1 MAHWGLWAIPVP
13 CGDTKLSLCPAAARS
28 HLCAEGTDL
37 HPAGTDPCA
46 GGGTEVSPCPMVA
59 RSCAQRGR
67 CAVLMPSGDTDL
79 CPAGTLSSSHAWPKC
94 WGRTHSLAGTSM
106 QRASPWGTSHPH
118 GAHHNPTGHT
128 TTPRGTPQ
136 PHGAQ
141 PQLAQALAAEH
152 SGAAPCWPPNHS
164 PPQSCLVE
172 QRGPA
177 GLQEGAPRSGQQR
190 RPLLTHMC
198 THVYTNTRSSGGC
211 VVVGSCARWHTR
223 SALHVPVC
231 GRLTLRDRG

>member
-59 RSCAQRGR
+59 QSCAQRGR

-106 QRASPWGTSHPH
+106 QRASPWGTSQPH
-118 GAHHNPTGHT
+118 GAHHIPTGHT
-128 TTPRGTPQ
+128 TTPRGTAPAGTSPGCRAQRGCSLLAPQ
-136 PHGAQ
+136 PLPPPELPGGAEG
-141 PQLAQALAAEH
+141 PSRPA
-152 SGAAPCWPPNHS
+152 G
-164 PPQSCLVE
+164 
-172 QRGPA
+172 RGPA
-177 GLQEGAPRSGQQR
+177 LRAAAPSPAHTRV
-190 RPLLTHMC
+190 H
-198 THVYTNTRSSGGC
+198 THVHKHTELWGLCCGGELCTLAHTQCLACTR
-211 VVVGSCARWHTR
+211 VWKAHT
-223 SALHVPVC
+223 
-231 GRLTLRDRG
+231 